1 MLPYNQSLL
10 YLIEIKSMDL
20 QIDDPFYTNPFKLD
34 TKSKSKKKTPPVYI
48 KSINFA
54 FMVILS
60 TLKTDI
66 QLNFYLYSFDWIAGI
81 SLSNDLS
88 LNTVNAHHFPN

>member
-34 TKSKSKKKTPPVYI
+34 TKSKK
-48 KSINFA
+48 
-54 FMVILS
+54 
-60 TLKTDI
+60 
-66 QLNFYLYSFDWIAGI
+66 
-81 SLSNDLS
+81 
-88 LNTVNAHHFPN
+88 